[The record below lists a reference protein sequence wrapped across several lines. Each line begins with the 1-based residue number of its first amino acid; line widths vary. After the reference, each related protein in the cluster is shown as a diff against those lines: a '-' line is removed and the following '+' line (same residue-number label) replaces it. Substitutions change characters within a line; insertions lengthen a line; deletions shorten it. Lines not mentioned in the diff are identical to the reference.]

1 MEFFC
6 HFFISIFSFFRFEI
20 IVSNRERAMDISSP
34 LFLYERGYHIV
45 ASKAL
50 IATKNFHLNIKR
62 GGELHLLFLY

>member
-1 MEFFC
+1 
-6 HFFISIFSFFRFEI
+6 
-20 IVSNRERAMDISSP
+20 MDISSP